1 VAILYYISYTVF
13 YAPYNALGYEMTDDY
28 DERTSLMAYKW
39 SIGTIVGLLILP
51 RLLPMCYNI
60 DPQNAAI
67 GARVLGPVVG
77 LLILLFAMAPGFI
90 IRERIIHQEKMPFMN
105 ALSFTLRNKPFLI
118 LCGIIVLC
126 LTGILAMLQLRQFLN
141 MAYIFQMNE
150 QISAGMNMWF
160 DYVYGITSV
169 VCMFAASSLASR
181 FDKKKV
187 LVVGLLLI
195 VVGMASSWFYITP
208 KHPYLQLLLA
218 LLTAPGMSC
227 VWVLTNSCIADVCD
241 YDELQTGLRREGFYG
256 AVYAFFMKLG
266 SALGL
271 GLGGLILYLVG
282 FDKELTAQSAETI
295 IRFRWIFAIVPA
307 AFFVA
312 AVVLALKYPITKQK
326 LLEVQRQLALRK
338 NQQV

>member
-1 VAILYYISYTVF
+1 
-13 YAPYNALGYEMTDDY
+13 
-28 DERTSLMAYKW
+28 
-39 SIGTIVGLLILP
+39 
-51 RLLPMCYNI
+51 
-60 DPQNAAI
+60 
-67 GARVLGPVVG
+67 
-77 LLILLFAMAPGFI
+77 
-90 IRERIIHQEKMPFMN
+90 
-105 ALSFTLRNKPFLI
+105 
-118 LCGIIVLC
+118 
-126 LTGILAMLQLRQFLN
+126 MLQLRQFLN

-150 QISAGMNMWF
+150 QTSADMNMWF
-160 DYVYGITSV
+160 DYTYGIINM
-169 VCMFAASSLASR
+169 VCMFVASSLAAR

-195 VVGMASSWFYITP
+195 VVGLASCCLYITP
-208 KHPYLQLLLA
+208 KYPYLQLLLA
-218 LLTAPGMSC
+218 VLTAPGMSC

-295 IRFRWIFAIVPA
+295 LRFRVVFALVPA
-307 AFFVA
+307 AVFAA

-326 LLEVQRQLALRK
+326 LLAVQQQLAQRRE
-338 NQQV
+338 QI